1 MRRPSVRA
9 LICVV
14 LVAVSTG
21 LLASCGDI
29 VNFGSQEAADAQR
42 KASADLIRQLEA
54 RPGAKV
60 TATVESSLD
69 GGQNNVI
76 VDARLPA
83 AATEAQ
89 TNALG
94 DSIER
99 TVWLSHLDPLGDISI
114 DITRQG
120 SRVSVQQR
128 LYQDEIDTR
137 PLGVKYGPRPDGL
150 PG

>member
-1 MRRPSVRA
+1 VRRPSVLA
-9 LICVV
+9 VICVV
-14 LVAVSTG
+14 LAAVSTG
-21 LLASCGDI
+21 LLAGCDTGPP
-29 VNFGSQEAADAQR
+29 FGAEEAARQKAQ
-42 KASADLIRQLEA
+42 DTVIRQLEA
-54 RPGAKV
+54 LPGATV
-60 TATVESSLD
+60 TADVTSSLD
-69 GGQNNVI
+69 GGQNNVG

-83 AATEAQ
+83 AATVAQ

-99 TVWLSHLDPLGDISI
+99 TIWLSHLDPMGRISI
-114 DITRQG
+114 DITREG
-120 SRVSVQQR
+120 SSVPVQQR